1 MDNKSARSS
10 GTCGSMAF
18 DKCTRRGGTK
28 QHEAIECD
36 LAEFGQVKF
45 GGNVLAGGGG
55 YLDLNDAGFD
65 GLGFE
70 FQRNDSAAQSW
81 PTV

>member
-36 LAEFGQVKF
+36 LV
-45 GGNVLAGGGG
+45 
-55 YLDLNDAGFD
+55 NDAGLD